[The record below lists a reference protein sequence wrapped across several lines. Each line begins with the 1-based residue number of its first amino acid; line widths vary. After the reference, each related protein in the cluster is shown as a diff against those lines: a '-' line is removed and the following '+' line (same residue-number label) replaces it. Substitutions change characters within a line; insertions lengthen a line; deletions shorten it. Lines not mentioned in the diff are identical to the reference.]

1 MRRFGTAMA
10 AIGAAMLLAGC
21 GSGSSGTDPG
31 VDVEGLD
38 LPGDVVPDVV
48 SDAVPDAVPDVPPV
62 DACAGNTTFE
72 VGAGVYDITGPTV
85 GRGMMG
91 YVIMSQ
97 IDEGLHMRLHAR
109 AFVIASP
116 CNGKRVA
123 LVITEDQALFQ
134 AVQMEVVKRLKAKY
148 GDLYTDANV
157 VLAATHNHS
166 GPGGLSAYSLYQ
178 FMPVGGFD
186 PWHFEIVVD
195 GIVKAIGRAHD
206 SLKPGRVRLA
216 HGDLLDTGINR
227 SPDAFALDPAAEQ
240 AEFPHQIDTTNTV
253 LRLEATDGTP
263 VGSIDFFGVHV
274 TSVGANNKLVTSDNK
289 GYAAY
294 LFERAMGTDYAAA
307 VGFTAG
313 FFNTTAGDVS
323 PNVHGFSFAEK
334 DGIQDF
340 GDMKESALKQFN
352 AAKTLFDGATQ
363 DLVGPVDYR
372 QQFVKM
378 DAVTVAGKYADGTD
392 QATCPAATGMS
403 MFAGGLLDW
412 PGSTAQGE
420 TCAKLEGSN
429 CTDCQAEKPI
439 SVPIGDTDPP
449 LAPNVL
455 PFQVIR
461 LGSLVLACEPFETT
475 TVSGLRIRKTVAATL
490 APAGVDRVVVVGYSN
505 AYSGYMT
512 TREEYALQDYE
523 GASTQFG
530 PWQLAAVTQNLDGL
544 ATAMRDGVANDP
556 GPSPIDRVPG
566 TDKLAELNDFDAT
579 PAGTAFGAVATDV
592 AASVDKG
599 TIATVVFW
607 SAHPANDWKIQ
618 DTYLAVERKDGANWV
633 RVADDGAFET
643 KMRWTRTNV
652 TPAHASQATI
662 TWDIPADAASGTYR
676 IKHFGKSRAVDGTL
690 TPFGGA
696 SREFVV
702 P

>member
-1 MRRFGTAMA
+1 MRRLLA
-10 AIGAAMLLAGC
+10 AIVVIGVGILAAGC
-21 GSGSSGTDPG
+21 GAGSSTGDAGMDATVP
-31 VDVEGLD
+31 DV
-38 LPGDVVPDVV
+38 PGDVVPEV
-48 SDAVPDAVPDVPPV
+48 APDVPPV
-62 DACAGNTTFE
+62 DACAGNTAFE
-72 VGAGVYDITGPTV
+72 VGAGVYDITGSTV

-123 LVITEDQALFQ
+123 LVVTEDQAMFQ
-134 AVQMEVVKRLKAKY
+134 AVQMEVVKRLRAKY

-157 VLAATHNHS
+157 LLSATHNHS

-186 PWHFEIVVD
+186 PWHFEVVVD

-206 SLKPGRVRLA
+206 SLQPGRVRLA
-216 HGDLLDTGINR
+216 QGDLQDTGINR
-227 SPDAFALDPAAEQ
+227 SPDAFATNPEADRSG
-240 AEFPHQIDTTNTV
+240 FPNQIDTTNTV

-263 VGSIDFFGVHV
+263 VGAMDFFGVHV
-274 TSVGANNKLVTSDNK
+274 TSVGANNKLITSDNK

-294 LFERAMGTDYAAA
+294 LFERAMGADHAAA
-307 VGFTAG
+307 AGFTAG

-323 PNVHGFSFAEK
+323 PNVHGFSFEAK
-334 DGIQDF
+334 DGVKDF
-340 GDMKESALKQFN
+340 ADMKESALKQYQG
-352 AAKTLFDGATQ
+352 AKTLFDGATQ

-378 DAVTVAGKYADGTD
+378 DAVTVLGRYADGTD
-392 QATCPAATGMS
+392 RSTCPAATGMS

-412 PGSTAQGE
+412 PGSTPQGE
-420 TCAKLEGSN
+420 TCAKLEGSY

-439 SVPIGDTDPP
+439 SVPIGDSDPP
-449 LAPNVL
+449 LAPNVM
-455 PFQVIR
+455 PFQIIR
-461 LGSLVLACEPFETT
+461 LGSLVLAGEPFETT
-475 TVSGLRIRKTVAATL
+475 TVAGLRIRQTLGATL
-490 APAGVDRVVVVGYSN
+490 APAGVQRVVVVGYSN
-505 AYSGYMT
+505 AYAGYMT

-530 PWQLAAVTQNLDGL
+530 PWQLAAVTQSLDGL
-544 ATAMRDGVANDP
+544 ATAMRDGLANDP
-556 GPSPIDRVPG
+556 GPAPVDRVPT
-566 TDKLAELNDFDAT
+566 TDKLGELNDRDGT
-579 PAGTAFGAVATDV
+579 PDGTPFGDV
-592 AASVDKG
+592 AQDVAESVDKG
-599 TIATVVFW
+599 GTATAIFW
-607 SAHPANDWKIQ
+607 SAHPANDLRIQ
-618 DTYLAVERKDGANWV
+618 GTYLAVERKDGGTWI

-643 KMRWTRTNV
+643 RMRWARKNCA
-652 TPAHASQATI
+652 PAADCSQATI
-662 TWDIPADAASGTYR
+662 TWEIPPDAAAGAYR
-676 IKHFGKSRAVDGTL
+676 IKHFGSSKGMDGTL
-690 TPFGGA
+690 TPFEGT